1 MTRKLAGLMAI
12 AVLIMTTTTGLIICK
27 MDAEKKEKEA
37 QIEEELLTKDELVD
51 EAKENLERWKES
63 QRKFIKLAQE
73 RSEKIETLEE
83 EIKKLKTENAGLQP
97 NRTSNSKQ
105 ASRGRN
111 TQKNFTGSVER
122 WRPLVAKYFPAN
134 QVNNA
139 LAVMKGESGGN
150 PNSINDNPR
159 TRDYS
164 VGLFQIN
171 LYGKLAKSRPS
182 EAWLLIP
189 ENNIAYASRVWKNQ
203 GWTPWS
209 YARKIGL

>member
-12 AVLIMTTTTGLIICK
+12 AVLIMAITTGLIICK
-27 MDAEKKEKEA
+27 MDAEEK
-37 QIEEELLTKDELVD
+37 EEELLTKDELVN
-51 EAKENLERWKES
+51 ETKENLERWKES
-63 QRKFIKLAQE
+63 QRKFVKLAQE
-73 RSEKIETLEE
+73 RGDKIETLEK
-83 EIKKLKTENAGLQP
+83 EIEKLKTENAGLQP

-111 TQKNFTGSVER
+111 TGSVER

-139 LAVMKGESGGN
+139 LSVMKGESGGN
-150 PNSINDNPR
+150 PNAINDNPR

-171 LYGKLAKSRPS
+171 LYGGLAKSRPS